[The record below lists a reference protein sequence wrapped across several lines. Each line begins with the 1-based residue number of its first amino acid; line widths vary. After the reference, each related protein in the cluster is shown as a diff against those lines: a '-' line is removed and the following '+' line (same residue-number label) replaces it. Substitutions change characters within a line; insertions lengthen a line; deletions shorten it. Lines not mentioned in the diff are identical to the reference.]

1 MWQVMILMRNNV
13 YDEIINERSICINEE
28 QK

>member
-13 YDEIINERSICINEE
+13 YDEIINGRSICINEE